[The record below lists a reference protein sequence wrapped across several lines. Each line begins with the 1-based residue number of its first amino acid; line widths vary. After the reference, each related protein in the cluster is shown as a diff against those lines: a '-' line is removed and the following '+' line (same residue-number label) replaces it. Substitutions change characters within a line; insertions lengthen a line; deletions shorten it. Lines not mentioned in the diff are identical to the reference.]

1 MIRSY
6 VIRSYIIRS
15 FVSAPY
21 THLSL
26 SDSFMYQSS
35 TAMSGN
41 TCQTKMLSLP
51 GRVENSVIDADD
63 VSKPETYHLFRIC
76 ALFFSEHYCFVSIIL
91 TQKFFMNSLWCISRP
106 PKCNIKVSV
115 TYTSNIDTSVSLLKT
130 FRHWQNTI
138 SEDFAFKSWWREKM
152 DKWYYSLIL

>member
-1 MIRSY
+1 MNTHSLT
-6 VIRSYIIRS
+6 S

-91 TQKFFMNSLWCISRP
+91 TQKFFMNSLWCIVSRP
-106 PKCNIKVSV
+106 SKCNIKVSV

-138 SEDFAFKSWWREKM
+138 SERLHFQKLMKRKDG
-152 DKWYYSLIL
+152 